1 VLVRESLTRDKRDR
15 YGWAFF
21 IASLAISAF
30 YLIPILH
37 SGLADE
43 DLLLAHISA
52 IAAVDHISPWLA
64 LQEVVGRISKVEG
77 GFSPLRCIPLALWLL
92 TGSVA
97 ATKALQFS
105 MILCNVATFGLFA
118 RRLLRSD
125 GGALLATALT
135 LCAWQLRY
143 PHDPT
148 MGSSFLWP
156 WTLEL
161 VLISLYAIVRFS
173 DQGGTGWSIV
183 ATLAATGAGL
193 SNFAI
198 LPVVALMPIFSIAV
212 STQPRR
218 LGITIAL
225 IFAALITGL
234 LQLKYINDSIAT
246 LNGFNYLRTVVIQ
259 MVAALPASYR
269 AMGNVAHDFP
279 LDSFSDTRFQDI
291 PDVMAIGWL
300 AIVGTTLA
308 SFVGYTFATFSRQYR
323 SALAIVPGG
332 LILWLGPSLAFG
344 PTVYWHSGVPN
355 GQSYGSIYIEQFGV
369 GLLFAWVALAIGRW
383 RVVQRSSVG
392 IGLSVVVFLLVF
404 GNVRVNAFAA
414 ERLGQADYTRA
425 IVDRSGADRFFASI
439 PVGSKIV
446 IPNDSNLYSPVYG
459 GIHDSIYAIYHYT
472 GRLYSVADQASI
484 QPGGD
489 LCEAIGESVCAS
501 KQKNV
506 YILRTA
512 KAHLTDPQLSLARWT
527 GSRDGIEYSDVGHG
541 FAAFPSDDAA
551 NDGATLLVS
560 AQPGVHFDVAPKIEP
575 SALAFT
581 ASRTCGPVPVN
592 ALYSPAIPTIAWGP
606 GFYPATTYG
615 ELPVDAIG
623 NPPMRGTEPLFRWAG
638 RNAELIVTR
647 STCPPT
653 AMRMTFAVVT
663 SEPANIFA
671 RWPGAEQILR
681 GGAHTPTAFNIELGQ
696 TLRSPI
702 RIVLETDSQAFVE
715 ERLRIRNEGE
725 APQDRRMLVLQPTV
739 GDELP
744 SPLDPRLD
752 PTGGLQ

>member
-1 VLVRESLTRDKRDR
+1 
-15 YGWAFF
+15 
-21 IASLAISAF
+21 
-30 YLIPILH
+30 
-37 SGLADE
+37 
-43 DLLLAHISA
+43 
-52 IAAVDHISPWLA
+52 
-64 LQEVVGRISKVEG
+64 
-77 GFSPLRCIPLALWLL
+77 
-92 TGSVA
+92 
-97 ATKALQFS
+97 
-105 MILCNVATFGLFA
+105 
-118 RRLLRSD
+118 
-125 GGALLATALT
+125 
-135 LCAWQLRY
+135 
-143 PHDPT
+143 
-148 MGSSFLWP
+148 
-156 WTLEL
+156 
-161 VLISLYAIVRFS
+161 
-173 DQGGTGWSIV
+173 
-183 ATLAATGAGL
+183 
-193 SNFAI
+193 
-198 LPVVALMPIFSIAV
+198 
-212 STQPRR
+212 
-218 LGITIAL
+218 
-225 IFAALITGL
+225 
-234 LQLKYINDSIAT
+234 
-246 LNGFNYLRTVVIQ
+246 

-472 GRLYSVADQASI
+472 GRFYSVADQASI

-527 GSRDGIEYSDVGHG
+527 GSRDGIEYGDVG
-541 FAAFPSDDAA
+541 
-551 NDGATLLVS
+551 
-560 AQPGVHFDVAPKIEP
+560 
-575 SALAFT
+575 
-581 ASRTCGPVPVN
+581 
-592 ALYSPAIPTIAWGP
+592 
-606 GFYPATTYG
+606 YG

-653 AMRMTFAVVT
+653 AMRVTFAVVT